1 MPCPNNSANINYM
14 KTPNQ
19 KEKITMYESFLH
31 KINSFIVSCNNDGIK
46 ELVENADNFSYS
58 HRIGNGELSDREQQ
72 KLINNAFW
80 KLLDTPKTDK
90 ASTER
95 QKAWTEAQKQ
105 KEQAFLN
112 LKK

>member
-1 MPCPNNSANINYM
+1 M

-19 KEKITMYESFLH
+19 KEKILMYESFLH

-58 HRIGNGELSDREQQ
+58 HRIGNGEPSDREQQ

-80 KLLDTPKTDK
+80 KLLDTPKTYK
-90 ASTER
+90 AIEEM
-95 QKAWTEAQKQ
+95 QKKYSEAR
-105 KEQAFLN
+105 
-112 LKK
+112 KK

>member
-1 MPCPNNSANINYM
+1 M
-14 KTPNQ
+14 KSPTN
-19 KEKITMYESFLH
+19 KEKILQYESFLH

-58 HRIGNGELSDREQQ
+58 HRVGNGELSDRDQQ

-90 ASTER
+90 DSEER
-95 QKAWTEAQKQ
+95 QKFWSEAKDRILKQ
-105 KEQAFLN
+105 KEKV
-112 LKK
+112 LK